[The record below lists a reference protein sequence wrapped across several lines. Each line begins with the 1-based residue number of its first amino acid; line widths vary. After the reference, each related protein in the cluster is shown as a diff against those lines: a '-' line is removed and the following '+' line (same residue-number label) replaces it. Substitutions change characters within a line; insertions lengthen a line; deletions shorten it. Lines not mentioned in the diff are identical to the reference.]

1 MSPFDPAYKPQMQPT
16 QDAERSRRASERR
29 QRDLAA
35 GKEGA
40 SGYLGPL
47 SATTPDERGQKMKR
61 LRREI

>member
-1 MSPFDPAYKPQMQPT
+1 MSPFDANYKPQIADT

-47 SATTPDERGQKMKR
+47 SSTTPDERGQKMKR